1 MTVGYEYQADQPRDT
16 DTTVSRFAQE
26 IIPEDDLEPEEP
38 LPPIRASDFFWPCN
52 HRKQKKLQG
61 KGINQRKNLEK
72 MANVNCRKG
81 KGWTWK

>member
-1 MTVGYEYQADQPRDT
+1 MTVGYEYQTDQPRGT
-16 DTTVSRFAQE
+16 DTTVSRLAQE

-38 LPPIRASDFFWPCN
+38 LPPIRASDFFPYH

-81 KGWTWK
+81 KGY